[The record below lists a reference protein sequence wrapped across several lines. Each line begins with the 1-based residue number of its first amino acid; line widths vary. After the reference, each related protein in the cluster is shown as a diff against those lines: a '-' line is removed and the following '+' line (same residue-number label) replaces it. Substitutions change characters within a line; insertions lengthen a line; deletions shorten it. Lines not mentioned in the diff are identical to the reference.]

1 MVRLSEPLTHGPLT
15 ADWQERI
22 NVERLRAGRADRAR
36 AVLRAHGVA
45 AILAARPENTRYL
58 TGLRGPE
65 FQPGLW
71 YVLFPVE
78 SDSVVFHHAGWIRD
92 YPSQAP
98 WIREWRLARAAFP
111 GAGPESSGDHAS
123 VGAGLAQSNRHRG
136 DRSPR
141 R

>member
-1 MVRLSEPLTHGPLT
+1 MVRLSEPLTHGPLA

-45 AILAARPENTRYL
+45 AILAARPENTRYQ

-98 WIREWRLARAAFP
+98 WIREWRLAREP
-111 GAGPESSGDHAS
+111 YL
-123 VGAGLAQSNRHRG
+123 VGLPAWRRGSLLGHPAQ
-136 DRSPR
+136 P
-141 R
+141 